1 VNLVKLVE
9 AAVEEKMLNEMALRK
24 DLVNLPD
31 IKKTM
36 EELESAGIDLSK
48 YSFDEITS
56 AFFFYLDEIL
66 RGESEKHQLEVMK
79 YWKPSGKSSE
89 ADANFRA
96 YRAKLMKLLNLGIE
110 EISKILIPNPVSSP
124 GRTERPL
131 RVNTPY
137 VSLKGLKAGEKF
149 DLEQKQ
155 GRVKM
160 TKKEDEEK

>member
-1 VNLVKLVE
+1 MNLIKLVE

-79 YWKPSGKSSE
+79 YWKPSG
-89 ADANFRA
+89 
-96 YRAKLMKLLNLGIE
+96 
-110 EISKILIPNPVSSP
+110 IS
-124 GRTERPL
+124 
-131 RVNTPY
+131 
-137 VSLKGLKAGEKF
+137 
-149 DLEQKQ
+149 
-155 GRVKM
+155 
-160 TKKEDEEK
+160 

>member
-1 VNLVKLVE
+1 MNLIKLVE

-110 EISKILIPNPVSSP
+110 EINKILVPNPYT
-124 GRTERPL
+124 GERPL
-131 RVNTPY
+131 RVNTPL

-149 DLEQKQ
+149 ELEQKQ
-155 GRVKM
+155 GRVKLA
-160 TKKEDEEK
+160 KKEDEEK